1 MLDAAFALMLAQSEP
16 PPAQPRPAQLCGGRD
31 GWIGRKIGDP
41 GLQVANL
48 PRGHRV
54 LGAGQSAGTVIDPT
68 RLTIQLDANGR
79 IVAMVC
85 R

>member
-1 MLDAAFALMLAQSEP
+1 MLDAAFALMLAQSDP

-31 GWIGRKIGDP
+31 GWIGRRIGEP
-41 GLQVANL
+41 GLQVALL
-48 PRGHRV
+48 PRGHRI
-54 LGAGQSAGTVIDPT
+54 LGAGQPPGPQIDPT
-68 RLTIQLDANGR
+68 RLTIQLDPTGR

>member
-1 MLDAAFALMLAQSEP
+1 MLEAVVAVLLAQSDP
-16 PPAQPRPAQLCGGRD
+16 PPAQPRAAQLCGGRD
-31 GWIGRKIGDP
+31 GWIGRRIGEP

-54 LGAGQSAGTVIDPT
+54 LSAGQSPGSQIDPT
-68 RLTIQLDANGR
+68 RLTIQLDAAGR
-79 IVAMVC
+79 IVGMVC